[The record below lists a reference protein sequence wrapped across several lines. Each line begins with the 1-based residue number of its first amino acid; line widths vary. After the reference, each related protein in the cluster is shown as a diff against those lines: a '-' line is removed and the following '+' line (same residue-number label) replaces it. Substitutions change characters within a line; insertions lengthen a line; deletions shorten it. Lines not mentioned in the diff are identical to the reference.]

1 MNVLFLDVD
10 GVLNCKKT
18 FNTSSNT
25 NIDEEKVKILSD
37 ICIENDLKVVISS
50 SWKLSIEYDY
60 IGNSLY
66 NLLEI
71 LEDNSIEV
79 VGFTPNIPNPY
90 RCYGQEMWK
99 DYDIEC
105 YLYEHPEVLTFC
117 IIDDDMEGDLEN
129 MKDYLV
135 KTYYS
140 IDDSGNGG
148 ILKSHDNDIKKALSL
163 SKNFKR

>member
-18 FNTSSNT
+18 FDKNNL
-25 NIDEEKVKILSD
+25 DEEKIKILSD
-37 ICIENDLKVVISS
+37 ICINNNLKVVISS
-50 SWKLSIEYDY
+50 SWKLSIEDGSIY
-60 IGNSLY
+60 GSLY
-66 NLLEI
+66 NLLEV

-79 VGFTPNIPNPY
+79 IGFTPNIPNPY

-105 YLYEHPEVLTFC
+105 YLYEHPEVETFC
-117 IIDDDMEGDLEN
+117 IIDDDMEGDLDN

-135 KTYYS
+135 RTYYS
-140 IDDSGNGG
+140 IDKFGNGG
-148 ILKSHDNDIKKALSL
+148 ILKEHESEIKKVLMK